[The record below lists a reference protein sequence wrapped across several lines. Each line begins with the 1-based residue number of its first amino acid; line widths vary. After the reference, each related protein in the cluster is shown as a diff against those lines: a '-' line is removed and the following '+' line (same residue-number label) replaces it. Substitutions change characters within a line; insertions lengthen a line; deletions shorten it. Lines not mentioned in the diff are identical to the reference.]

1 MDTPS
6 FSRAAVAAPHMSAVA
21 AGEAVLREGG
31 NALEAMIAVA
41 AAIAVV
47 YPHMNGIG
55 GDSFW
60 IIREPS
66 GRVRY
71 IEAAGV
77 AGEHAT
83 IERYRKLGLDSI
95 PVRGPQAA
103 LTVPGTIGG
112 WMLAAD
118 MAREAGGKLPRDMLL
133 HHAVGYA
140 RDGHK
145 VGASEARYI
154 IKEEQAALDLPF
166 FKETFFV
173 DGEKP
178 KQGALR
184 KMPALGATLQQL
196 SDAGLEDFYRGDI
209 ARELAADMERA
220 GTAVTRADLARY
232 RAVERAP
239 LSARLKDCTLHQ
251 PQPPS
256 QGFAALMMLGIF
268 DELDLSFS
276 GETPAF
282 WHGFIE
288 SVKRANSLRDR
299 VVTDFDRMT
308 EDPASYLTRDRF
320 RREAARIEM
329 GRAAPWPLPRDEDGD
344 TIWAGCI
351 DGNGMAV
358 SLIQS
363 LFWEYGSGVVLPRT
377 GVLMQNRGL
386 GLSLDPMSINALKPG
401 MRPFHTLHA
410 PMAVFDDGRITSY
423 GSMGGEV
430 QPQITSANFL
440 RNARL
445 GLSPMAALDAPR
457 LTFGKAWGKTRATV
471 KAESRF
477 DDAVLRTLEKLGHE
491 VEINPLPY
499 ADSFGHAGML
509 VKHAD
514 GRVEAC
520 HDPRADGGA
529 GGV

>member
-6 FSRAAVAAPHMSAVA
+6 FSAAAVAAPHTAAVE
-21 AGEAVLREGG
+21 AGQAVLREGG
-31 NALEAMIAVA
+31 NALEAVIAMAAANAVA
-41 AAIAVV
+41 
-47 YPHMNGIG
+47 YPHMNGVG

-60 IIREPS
+60 IIREPG

-71 IEAAGV
+71 IEAVGP

-83 IERYRKLGLDSI
+83 IERYRALELSAI

-112 WMLAAD
+112 WALADGIAK
-118 MAREAGGKLPRDMLL
+118 ENGGRLPRDMLL
-133 HHAVGYA
+133 HHAVKLA
-140 RDGHK
+140 KEGHA

-154 IKEEQAALDLPF
+154 IKEEQDTLDLPF
-166 FKETFFV
+166 FKETFFI
-173 DGEKP
+173 DGKKP
-178 KQGALR
+178 EAGAIR
-184 KMPALGATLQQL
+184 RQPALGATLQHL
-196 SDAGLEDFYRGDI
+196 SDAGYDDFYRGDV
-209 ARELAADMERA
+209 ARELAADLERA
-220 GTAVTRADLARY
+220 GTAVTRADLTRY

-239 LSARLKDCTLHQ
+239 LAARLKDCTLYQ

-268 DELDLSFS
+268 DELDVRD
-276 GETPAF
+276 GESADH

-288 SVKRANSLRDR
+288 AVKRANTIRDR
-299 VVTDFDRMT
+299 VVTEFERMP
-308 EDPASYLTRDRF
+308 EDPAVYLTQERF
-320 RREAARIEM
+320 RREAERIDM

-344 TIWAGCI
+344 TSWLGAI

-363 LFWEYGSGVVLPRT
+363 LFWEYGSGVVLPKT

-386 GLSLDPMSINALKPG
+386 GLSLDPASINALKPG
-401 MRPFHTLHA
+401 RRPFHTLHA
-410 PMAVFDDGRITSY
+410 PMAVFDDGRIMSY

-430 QPQITSANFL
+430 QPQITSMNFI
-440 RNARL
+440 RQARH
-445 GLSPMAALDAPR
+445 GLSPAAALHAPR
-457 LTFGKAWGKTRATV
+457 LTFGKAWGATRATV
-471 KAESRF
+471 KVESRF
-477 DDAVLRTLEKLGHE
+477 DDTVLRELAKRGHE
-491 VEINPLPY
+491 VEVNPKPF

-514 GRVEAC
+514 GHVEAC
-520 HDPRADGGA
+520 HDVRADGGA
-529 GGV
+529 LGL

>member
-1 MDTPS
+1 MDTPT
-6 FSRAAVAAPHMSAVA
+6 FSRAAVAAPHMSAVK

-47 YPHMNGIG
+47 YPHMNGVG

-71 IEAAGV
+71 IEAAGF

-83 IERYRKLGLDSI
+83 IERYKRLGLDSI

-103 LTVPGTIGG
+103 LTLPGTIGG
-112 WMLAAD
+112 WALADGIAK
-118 MAREAGGKLPRDMLL
+118 ENGGRLPRDMLL
-133 HHAVGYA
+133 HHAVSFA
-140 RDGHK
+140 RDGHP
-145 VGASEARYI
+145 VGKSESRI
-154 IKEEQAALDLPF
+154 PIKESQEIVDLPF
-166 FKETFFV
+166 FRETYFL
-173 DGEKP
+173 DGKP
-178 KQGALR
+178 PAPGAIR
-184 KMPALGATLQQL
+184 KTPALGATLQQL
-196 SDAGLEDFYRGDI
+196 ADAGFDDFYRGDV
-209 ARELAADMERA
+209 ARELAADMELA
-220 GTAVTRADLARY
+220 GTAVTRKDLERY
-232 RAVERAP
+232 RAIERTP
-239 LSARLKDCTLHQ
+239 LSARLKDCTLYQ

-256 QGFAALMMLGIF
+256 QGFAALMMLGVF
-268 DELDLSFS
+268 DELGITEPES
-276 GETPAF
+276 PAH

-288 SVKRANSLRDR
+288 SVKRANALRDR
-299 VVTDFDRMT
+299 VVTDFDRMS
-308 EDPASYLTRDRF
+308 ENPADSLTRERF
-320 RREAARIEM
+320 QREAARIDR

-363 LFWEYGSGVVLPRT
+363 LFWEYGSGVVLPKT

-386 GLSLDPMSINALKPG
+386 GLSLDPNSINALKPG

-410 PMAVFDDGRITSY
+410 PMAVFDDGRIMSY

-430 QPQITSANFL
+430 QPQVTSMNFL
-440 RNARL
+440 RYAR
-445 GLSPMAALDAPR
+445 GGMTPMAALDAPR
-457 LTFGKAWGKTRATV
+457 LTFGKAWGKARATV

-477 DDAVLRTLEKLGHE
+477 DEGVLRALGKMGHE
-491 VEINPLPY
+491 VEVNPLPY

-514 GRVEAC
+514 GHVAAC

-529 GGV
+529 GGA

>member
-6 FSRAAVAAPHMSAVA
+6 FSRAAVAAPHRAAVE

-47 YPHMNGIG
+47 YPHMNSVG

-71 IEAAGV
+71 IEAAGF

-83 IERYRKLGLDSI
+83 IARYRDLGFDDI
-95 PVRGPQAA
+95 PVRGPNAA

-112 WMLAAD
+112 WMLAAE
-118 MAREAGGKLPRDMLL
+118 MARANGGKLPRDMLL
-133 HHAVGYA
+133 HHAIRCA
-140 RDGHK
+140 RDGHA

-154 IKEEQAALDLPF
+154 IREEEALFDLPF
-166 FKETFFV
+166 FRETFFV
-173 DGEKP
+173 DGQRPKP
-178 KQGALR
+178 GAVR
-184 KMPALGATLQQL
+184 KMPALAATLQQL
-196 SDAGLEDFYRGDI
+196 SDAGFDDFYRGDVG
-209 ARELAADMERA
+209 RELAADLERA
-220 GTAVTRADLARY
+220 GAPVTRADLARY

-239 LSARLKDCTLHQ
+239 LSARLKDCTLYQ

-256 QGFAALMMLGIF
+256 QGFAALTMLGIF
-268 DELDLSFS
+268 DELDLAKD

-282 WHGFIE
+282 WHGFVE
-288 SVKRANSLRDR
+288 TVKRANALRDR
-299 VVTDFDRMT
+299 VVTDYDRMT
-308 EDPASYLTRDRF
+308 EKPENHLTRDRF
-320 RREAARIEM
+320 RNEAARIDM
-329 GRAAPWPLPRDEDGD
+329 ARAAPWPLPRDEDGD

-351 DGNGMAV
+351 DGDGMAV

-363 LFWEYGSGVVLPRT
+363 VFWEYGSGVVLPKT

-386 GLSLDPMSINALKPG
+386 GLSLDPRSLNALKPG

-410 PMAVFDDGRITSY
+410 PLAIFDDGRIMPY

-440 RNARL
+440 RHARL
-445 GLSPMAALDAPR
+445 GLSPAAALDAPR
-457 LTFGKAWGKTRATV
+457 LTFGKVWGADRATV
-471 KAESRF
+471 KVESRF
-477 DDAVLRTLEKLGHE
+477 DDRAIRDLETRGHAVE
-491 VEINPLPY
+491 VNPSPY
-499 ADSFGHAGML
+499 ADSFGHAGIL
-509 VKHAD
+509 VKHPD
-514 GRVEAC
+514 GHVEAC

-529 GGV
+529 AGI

>member
-1 MDTPS
+1 MDTPT
-6 FSRAAVAAPHMSAVA
+6 FSRAAVAAPHMSAVE

-31 NALEAMIAVA
+31 NAIEAMIAVA

-55 GDSFW
+55 GDNFW
-60 IIREPS
+60 VIRAPS
-66 GRVRY
+66 GKVRT
-71 IEAAGV
+71 IEACGF

-83 IERYRKLGLDSI
+83 IERYRRQELESI

-103 LTVPGTIGG
+103 LTVPGAIGG
-112 WMLAAD
+112 WTAAAELA
-118 MAREAGGKLPRDMLL
+118 EQAGGRLPRDMLL
-133 HHAVGYA
+133 HHAVALA

-145 VGASEARYI
+145 VGASEARYVV
-154 IKEEQAALDLPF
+154 KEEQAVLDLPF
-166 FKETFFV
+166 FKDTFFI

-178 KQGALR
+178 KAGALR
-184 KMPALGATLQQL
+184 RMPALGETLRRL
-196 SDAGLEDFYRGDI
+196 SDAGFDDFYRGDV
-209 ARELAADMERA
+209 ARELAADLERA
-220 GTAVTRADLARY
+220 GAPVTRADLARY

-239 LSARLKDCTLHQ
+239 LSARLKDCTLFQ

-256 QGFAALMMLGIF
+256 QGFAALMMLGVR
-268 DELDLSFS
+268 DALPAVEPES
-276 GETPAF
+276 PAF

-299 VVTDFDRMT
+299 VVTDQARLT
-308 EDPASYLTRDRF
+308 EDPADHLTQERF
-320 RREAARIEM
+320 RQEAARIDM
-329 GRAAPWPLPRDEDGD
+329 GRAAPWPFPRDEDGD

-351 DGNGMAV
+351 DADGMAV

-386 GLSLDPMSINALKPG
+386 GLSLDPLSINALKPG

-410 PMAVFDDGRITSY
+410 PMAVFDDGRIVSY

-430 QPQITSANFL
+430 QPQITSANLL
-440 RNARL
+440 RYAR
-445 GLSPMAALDAPR
+445 GRMSPMAALDAPR
-457 LTFGKAWGKTRATV
+457 LTFGKAWGAPRATV

-477 DDAVLRTLEKLGHE
+477 DDGVLAALRRLGHE
-491 VEINPLPY
+491 VELNPRPY

>member
-6 FSRAAVAAPHMSAVA
+6 FSRAAVAAPHRSAVE

-60 IIREPS
+60 IVREPK
-66 GRVRY
+66 GRVRC
-71 IEAAGV
+71 IEAAGF

-83 IERYRKLGLDSI
+83 IERYRRMDMDAI
-95 PVRGPQAA
+95 PVRGPHAA

-112 WMLAAD
+112 WLLASE
-118 MAREAGGKLPRDMLL
+118 MAREAGGRLPRDMLL
-133 HHAVGYA
+133 HHAVSHA
-140 RDGHK
+140 RAGHE

-154 IKEEQAALDLPF
+154 IKEEQSVLDLPF

-178 KQGALR
+178 KQGAMR

-196 SDAGLEDFYRGDI
+196 SDAGFDDFYRGDV
-209 ARELAADMERA
+209 ARELATDMERA
-220 GTAVTRADLARY
+220 GLAVTRADLARY

-239 LSARLKDCTLHQ
+239 LSARLEDCTLYQ

-268 DELDLSFS
+268 DRLDLAGG
-276 GETPAF
+276 GESPAF

-288 SVKRANSLRDR
+288 SVKRANTLRDK

-308 EDPASYLTRDRF
+308 ERPADYLTRDRF
-320 RREAARIEM
+320 RVEAQRIDD

-351 DGNGMAV
+351 DSDGMAV

-363 LFWEYGSGVVLPRT
+363 LFWEYGSGVVLPKT

-386 GLSLDPMSINALKPG
+386 GLSLDPDSVNALKPG
-401 MRPFHTLHA
+401 RRPFHTLHA
-410 PMAVFDDGRITSY
+410 PMAVFDDGRIMSY

-440 RNARL
+440 RHARL
-445 GLSPMAALDAPR
+445 GLSPAAALDAPR

-477 DDAVLRTLEKLGHE
+477 DDAVLRALEKLGHE
-491 VEINPLPY
+491 VEVNPLPY

-509 VKHAD
+509 VKHPD
-514 GRVEAC
+514 GHVEAC

-529 GGV
+529 GGI

>member
-6 FSRAAVAAPHMSAVA
+6 FSSAAVAAPHISAVE
-21 AGEAVLREGG
+21 AGQAVLREGG

-66 GRVRY
+66 GKVRY
-71 IEAAGV
+71 IEACGF

-83 IERYRKLGLDSI
+83 IDRYRALELSAI

-112 WMLAAD
+112 WALAAD
-118 MAREAGGKLPRDMLL
+118 MAAANGGKLPRDMLL
-133 HHAVGYA
+133 HHAVALA
-140 RDGHK
+140 RDGHT

-154 IKEEQAALDLPF
+154 IKEEQATLDLPF
-166 FKETFFV
+166 FKETYFV
-173 DGEKP
+173 DGGKP
-178 KQGALR
+178 KTDAVR
-184 KMPALGATLQQL
+184 KLPALGATLQQL
-196 SDAGLEDFYRGDI
+196 SDAGYDDFYRGDV
-209 ARELAADMERA
+209 ARELATDMERA
-220 GTAVTRADLARY
+220 GTPVTRGDLARY

-239 LSARLKDCTLHQ
+239 LTARLKDCTLYQ

-256 QGFAALMMLGIF
+256 QGFAALMMLGIY
-268 DELDLSFS
+268 DELGVGRED
-276 GETPAF
+276 GVAR

-288 SVKRANSLRDR
+288 SVKRANSIRDR
-299 VVTDFDRMT
+299 VVTEFDRIP
-308 EDPASYLTRDRF
+308 EDLEPFLTRDRF
-320 RREAARIEM
+320 RREAERIDM

-351 DGNGMAV
+351 DGDGMAV

-363 LFWEYGSGVVLPRT
+363 LFWEYGSGVVLPGT

-386 GLSLDPMSINALKPG
+386 GLSLDPASINALKPG
-401 MRPFHTLHA
+401 RRPFHTLHA
-410 PMAVFDDGRITSY
+410 PMAVFDDGRIMSY

-440 RNARL
+440 RHARF
-445 GLSPMAALDAPR
+445 GLSPAAALDAPR
-457 LTFGKAWGKTRATV
+457 LTFGKAWGAARATV
-471 KAESRF
+471 KVESRF
-477 DDAVLRTLEKLGHE
+477 DDAIVRQLGKLGHE
-491 VEINPLPY
+491 VEVNALPF

-509 VKHAD
+509 VKHKD
-514 GRVEAC
+514 GHVEAC

-529 GGV
+529 LGV

>member
-6 FSRAAVAAPHMSAVA
+6 FPSAAVAAPHRSAVE
-21 AGEAVLREGG
+21 AGQAVLREGG

-47 YPHMNGIG
+47 YPHMNGVG

-71 IEAAGV
+71 IEACGF

-83 IERYRKLGLDSI
+83 IERYKALELATI

-112 WMLAAD
+112 WAIAAE
-118 MAREAGGKLPRDMLL
+118 MARENGGKLPRDMLL
-133 HHAVGYA
+133 HHAVAFA

-154 IKEEQAALDLPF
+154 IKEEQAVLDLPF

-178 KQGALR
+178 KTDALR
-184 KMPALGATLQQL
+184 TMPALAATLQQL
-196 SDAGLEDFYRGDI
+196 SDAGYDDFYRGDV
-209 ARELAADMERA
+209 ARELAIDMERA
-220 GTAVTRADLARY
+220 GAPVTRGDLARY

-239 LSARLKDCTLHQ
+239 LSARLKDCTLYQ

-268 DELDLSFS
+268 DEL
-276 GETPAF
+276 GAGAEEGTAR

-288 SVKRANSLRDR
+288 SVKRANSIRDR
-299 VVTDFDRMT
+299 VVTEFDRMP
-308 EDPASYLTRDRF
+308 EELAPYLARERF
-320 RREAARIEM
+320 RTEAERIAM
-329 GRAAPWPLPRDEDGD
+329 SRAAPWPLPRDEDGD

-351 DGNGMAV
+351 DGDGMAV

-386 GLSLDPMSINALKPG
+386 GLSLDPNSINALKPG
-401 MRPFHTLHA
+401 RRPFHTLHA
-410 PMAVFDDGRITSY
+410 PMAVFDDGRIVSY

-430 QPQITSANFL
+430 QPQVTSANLL
-440 RNARL
+440 RYARW
-445 GLSPMAALDAPR
+445 GHTPAAALHAPR
-457 LTFGKAWGKTRATV
+457 LTFGKAWGAQRATV
-471 KAESRF
+471 KVENRF
-477 DDAVLRTLEKLGHE
+477 DDAIVRGLEKLGHE
-491 VEINPLPY
+491 VEVNKLDF

-509 VKHAD
+509 VKHRD
-514 GRVEAC
+514 GHVEAC

>member
-6 FSRAAVAAPHMSAVA
+6 FSRAAVAAPHMAAVE

-60 IIREPS
+60 IVREPS

-71 IEAAGV
+71 IEACGF

-83 IERYRKLGLDSI
+83 IERYRALGLDSI

-112 WMLAAD
+112 WTLAAD
-118 MAREAGGKLPRDMLL
+118 MASENGGRLPRDMLL
-133 HHAVGYA
+133 HHATA
-140 RDGHK
+140 LAADGHR
-145 VGASEARYI
+145 VGACEARYI
-154 IKEEQAALDLPF
+154 VKEEQAVLDLPF
-166 FKETFFV
+166 FKETFFI

-178 KQGALR
+178 KTDALR
-184 KMPALGATLQQL
+184 RMPALGATLRQL
-196 SDAGLEDFYRGDI
+196 ADAGFDDFYRGDV
-209 ARELAADMERA
+209 ARELAADMAAA
-220 GTAVTRADLARY
+220 GTAVTRDDLARY

-239 LSARLKDCTLHQ
+239 LAARLKDCTLYQ

-268 DELDLSFS
+268 DELGPFEPES
-276 GETPAF
+276 GPQ
-282 WHGFIE
+282 WHAFIE
-288 SVKRANSLRDR
+288 SVKRANALRDK
-299 VVTDFDRMT
+299 VVTDQSRMK
-308 EDPASYLTRDRF
+308 EDPSAYLTRDRF
-320 RREAARIEM
+320 RREAERVEM

-363 LFWEYGSGVVLPRT
+363 LFWEYGSGVVLPKT

-386 GLSLDPMSINALKPG
+386 GLSLDPASINALKPG

-410 PMAVFDDGRITSY
+410 PMAVFDDGRIMSY

-440 RNARL
+440 RHARF
-445 GLSPMAALDAPR
+445 GMNPRAALDAPR
-457 LTFGKAWGKTRATV
+457 LTFGKAWGEARATV

-477 DDAVLRTLEKLGHE
+477 DDAVLGDLRRLGHE
-491 VEINPLPY
+491 VEVNPNPY

-509 VKHAD
+509 VRHAD
-514 GRVEAC
+514 GHVDAC

-529 GGV
+529 GGI